1 MTRCQ
6 DSNFGGKCIYNY
18 ILSVI
23 VVKVPTDTETSP
35 WTQTIVSALVGHR
48 LTTMG
53 GAVGMDSIAVAVP
66 LMSEVRQDLV
76 LPYHVLVK
84 TLKYVCDLLLLI

>member
-1 MTRCQ
+1 
-6 DSNFGGKCIYNY
+6 
-18 ILSVI
+18 
-23 VVKVPTDTETSP
+23 
-35 WTQTIVSALVGHR
+35 
-48 LTTMG
+48 MG
-53 GAVGMDSIAVAVP
+53 GAVSTDSTAVAVP